1 MVVLPAVFP
10 AIRKVCP
17 DTGEE
22 LALTYSIP
30 SANRPRVHR
39 DSTVKNTPSQVVVGK
54 LDSFKPPASH
64 PCLQTTFIFFF
75 FFFRYQKRANDSKWD
90 EVRGKGWWKAGGQP
104 VVRVRAILQP
114 FPLTFLYAL
123 LSNLSP
129 APLYFSARFSDSP
142 SCSRVFFSSSLL
154 PQSALFPLHLLSI
167 HGVTFR
173 SGRSANWPSNSF

>member
-90 EVRGKGWWKAGGQP
+90 EVRWMMESWWPTGGAGTRHP
-104 VVRVRAILQP
+104 PTFSTNFSVRFAIQSFPGSAIL
-114 FPLTFLYAL
+114 FCSVLGLAFL
-123 LSNLSP
+123 LS
-129 APLYFSARFSDSP
+129 
-142 SCSRVFFSSSLL
+142 RVLFF
-154 PQSALFPLHLLSI
+154 QSASSI
-167 HGVTFR
+167 RFIPTSLVIYSRGYVSIWTFC
-173 SGRSANWPSNSF
+173 